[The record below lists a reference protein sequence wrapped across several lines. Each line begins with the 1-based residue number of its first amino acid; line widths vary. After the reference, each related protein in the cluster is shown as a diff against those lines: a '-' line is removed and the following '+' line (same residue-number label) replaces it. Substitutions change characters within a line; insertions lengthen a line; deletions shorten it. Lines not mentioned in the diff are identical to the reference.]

1 MPKLPKRRSHSCN
14 MEIAL
19 KRRRLLGK
27 AAEHSHE
34 SSTESDEEEEKIID
48 DSFDISQNFNDKVNY
63 DLSLNILLKNISKFS
78 LLRRS
83 AWNRVHFNINH
94 TCN

>member
-1 MPKLPKRRSHSCN
+1 MPKLPKRRSHSRN

-19 KRRRLLGK
+19 KRRRLLEK
-27 AAEHSHE
+27 ATEHSHE

-63 DLSLNILLKNISKFS
+63 DLSLNIVLKNIRILVF
-78 LLRRS
+78 
-83 AWNRVHFNINH
+83 I
-94 TCN
+94 T